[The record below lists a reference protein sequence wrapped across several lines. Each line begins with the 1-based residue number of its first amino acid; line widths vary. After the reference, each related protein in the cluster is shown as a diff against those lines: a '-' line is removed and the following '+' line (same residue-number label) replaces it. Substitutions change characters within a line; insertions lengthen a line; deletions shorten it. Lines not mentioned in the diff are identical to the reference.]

1 MQMDASVIES
11 GHEWATACAVQQRF
25 MQHVAPECG
34 PFDYS
39 ARCRQAQQLG
49 GDCYDFARLD
59 DQRLAVTVG
68 DASGKGF
75 AAALMISN
83 VQSSLRTA
91 ALFTGDDLAALL
103 GIVNRQVY
111 ASSLADRYATLF
123 YGVFDGSAGM
133 LRYVNAGHYPPVV
146 LRRDGS
152 IEWLE
157 TGGAPVGMFA
167 DWTYQEGSVQLE
179 AGDLFLAYT
188 DGVAEAVNSSGEE
201 WGVEGVLKAADA
213 MHRRRAK
220 DVVSAMFQSLDEF
233 SDGTQN
239 DDATIAAVRLAWR

>member
-11 GHEWATACAVQQRF
+11 HEWATACAVQQRF
-25 MQHVAPECG
+25 MEHVAPESG

-39 ARCRQAQQLG
+39 ARCRQAHQLG
-49 GDCYDFARLD
+49 GDCYEFVRLA

-91 ALFTGDDLAALL
+91 ALFTGDDAATLL

-111 ASSLADRYATLF
+111 TSSLTNRYATLF
-123 YGVFDGSAGM
+123 YGVFDGVAGT
-133 LRYVNAGHYPPVV
+133 LRYVNAGHYPPMV

-152 IEWLE
+152 VEWLE
-157 TGGAPVGMFA
+157 AGGAPVGMFA
-167 DWTYQEGSVQLE
+167 DWTYQEGSIQLE
-179 AGDLFLAYT
+179 PDDLFLAYT
-188 DGVAEAVNSSGEE
+188 DGVVEAVNPNGEE
-201 WGVEGVLKAADA
+201 WGVESLLKAADKI
-213 MHRRRAK
+213 RTRSAK
-220 DVVSAMFQSLDEF
+220 DVVSMIFRSMDEF
-233 SDGTQN
+233 SYNAQS
-239 DDATIAAVRLAWR
+239 DDATVVVVRMQ